1 MTLWLSLLA
10 CGSDLPTTRDSHTTA
25 TDSGAADSGTTTVTA
40 PDWCQE
46 PAQGMLQEIT
56 TDHPGAPYFISHPFE
71 PKGSTHTVIFLGGG
85 SGDKGSAQASWDLFF
100 TQGDGIA
107 EIRAVLPW
115 AETGSLSDDSARIL
129 TLRDE
134 VLACYGGSA
143 DSVHLAGTSN
153 GGVMAYDLALE
164 GSGAFATLL
173 GIPGVPSSWSRD
185 DLAAP
190 LAGMRIYNAVGS
202 DDTSWKAEVERV
214 HAAMVDEGLDAT
226 YSELEGYGHVVSPDW
241 DETVLYDFWLDR

>member
-1 MTLWLSLLA
+1 MTLWLTLLA
-10 CGSDLPTTRDSHTTA
+10 CGTDLPATADSGT
-25 TDSGAADSGTTTVTA
+25 TDSGTSATDSGTTTVTP

-46 PAQGMLQEIT
+46 PAQGALQEIT

-71 PKGSTHTVIFLGGG
+71 PKASTHTVIFLGGG

-100 TQGDGIA
+100 TQGVGIA

-115 AETGSLSDDSARIL
+115 AESGSLGDDAARIE
-129 TLRDE
+129 TIRDE

-153 GGVMAYDLALE
+153 GGVMAYDLALA
-164 GSGAFATLL
+164 GPGGFATLM
-173 GIPGVPSSWSRD
+173 GIPGVPSSWRQD

-202 DDTSWKAEVERV
+202 DDAGWIGEVQRV
-214 HAAMVDEGLDAT
+214 HDAMIAEGLDAT
-226 YSELEGYGHVVSPDW
+226 YNELEGVGHVVSPDW
-241 DETVLYDFWLDR
+241 DETVLYDFWLER